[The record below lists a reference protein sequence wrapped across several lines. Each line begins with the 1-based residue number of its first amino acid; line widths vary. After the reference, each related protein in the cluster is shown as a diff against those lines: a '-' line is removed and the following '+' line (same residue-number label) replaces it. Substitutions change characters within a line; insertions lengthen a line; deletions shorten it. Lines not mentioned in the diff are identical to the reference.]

1 MVAKAPPARLLIPAQ
16 RRPSRERLLAA
27 EPFFLRDLAQVPA
40 QVPTEAPP
48 RILAFETDG
57 FMDDF
62 LAAAGQTAPL
72 PALRP
77 WRDWSEPPDGL
88 VDAAGEPRY
97 PATIARREPKPAE
110 IEPATGPVMDDDGV
124 PHGDAHTSAT
134 TPAWLRKLYLPLHE
148 RFNLIA
154 FDLVCGAAG
163 WPRVA
168 RSRIKGAGAII
179 RRLVARPDG
188 EHWEDWIAVDDKH
201 GAWVEVLDATLR
213 PFPGAAPADPATL
226 SGLSAAASVKLH
238 ALFGLAPD
246 APLPAIALA
255 SQPLNLVPPNA
266 GAAAEHC
273 TLFGYL
279 PVFSSA
285 REVSAERLTAGTIAD
300 IASRMAERTRS
311 RLDSLFAT
319 AASLRSTARPHLQ
332 TLLDDTLLPARPGAA
347 ETATADT
354 VVAGLLAAPPFG
366 LAHPENALAQG
377 IDLALLQALACLW
390 TSATSAATANADCN
404 GSVLSAAQLWSQ
416 SGASSA
422 ATTSAVFDPL
432 PDPSGLPGN
441 QTALWLAAS
450 VATAPASWDV
460 LARRRLFQ
468 LVDAWLAGRA
478 LPPPPQGASSLVT
491 ENHLALLAVIALLR
505 LRGARLALMA
515 SINRKLFGDDKRSE
529 LLSLGPGGKLE
540 FGIAA
545 LGEQI
550 DGVLAQ
556 ESGRGDT
563 QATPPWPTLTFSEL
577 GADLSRVKRIH
588 QTGQALAHIYAGFDA
603 ALAAAG
609 TAAVAQR
616 DARAASIETAIAG
629 AVSAPSL
636 AAQGLNFLEQPACGL
651 LVLPA
656 FRFTQTPFATLRDAA
671 AASYTSNEEKLA
683 LPEARAVDAQ
693 PRLRFDAEHLYAAWG
708 WARVAGRT
716 PCEPDRLV
724 WTLRSEPFS
733 IADPTDLLGARPA
746 SIQMPDIPKLLRDIP
761 RIARARARPF
771 AGIAAP
777 PGSGVKV
784 GDAMADTRR
793 DFGLGMICNFGIP
806 ILTICALILFNIIFA
821 ILIKLPA
828 FSWMLFLKFCLP
840 FSKRGP

>member
-40 QVPTEAPP
+40 EARP
-48 RILAFETDG
+48 RILSFETDG

-62 LAAAGQTAPL
+62 LTAAGQAAPL

-88 VDAAGEPRY
+88 IDAAGAARY
-97 PATIARREPKPAE
+97 PASLTRRAPQPDEREA
-110 IEPATGPVMDDDGV
+110 ATGPVMDDDGV
-124 PHGDAHTSAT
+124 PHGDSST

-168 RSRIKGAGAII
+168 RSRIKGSGAII
-179 RRLVARPDG
+179 RRLVARTDG
-188 EHWEDWIAVDDKH
+188 EHWEDWIAVDEKH
-201 GAWVEVLDATLR
+201 GAWVDVLDAALR
-213 PFPGAAPADPATL
+213 PTPGAEPADPAAL

-238 ALFGLAPD
+238 ALFGLAAD
-246 APLPAIALA
+246 APLPAIALT
-255 SQPLNLVPPNA
+255 SQPLNLVPPSA
-266 GAAAEHC
+266 GKAADHC

-285 REVSAERLTAGTIAD
+285 REVSAERLAAGTIAE
-300 IASRMAERTRS
+300 IASRMAERTRG
-311 RLDSLFAT
+311 RLDTLFAT
-319 AASLRSTARPHLQ
+319 AASLRSAARPHLQ
-332 TLLDDTLLPARPGAA
+332 TLLDDSVLPARPGAV
-347 ETATADT
+347 EITTADT
-354 VVAGLLAAPPFG
+354 VAAGLLAAPPFG
-366 LAHPENALAQG
+366 LTHPADALAQG
-377 IDLALLQALACLW
+377 IDLALLQALAHLW
-390 TSATSAATANADCN
+390 AKATSAATANADCS
-404 GSVLSAAQLWSQ
+404 GSVLTAAQLWSQ
-416 SGASSA
+416 SGANTA
-422 ATTSAVFDPL
+422 ASTSAVFDSL
-432 PDPSGLPGN
+432 PDTSGLPGN

-450 VATAPASWDV
+450 VAASPASWSV
-460 LARRRLFQ
+460 LVRRRLFQ
-468 LVDAWLAGRA
+468 LVDAWLAGSA

-491 ENHLALLAVIALLR
+491 ENHLALLVVIALLR
-505 LRGARLALMA
+505 LRGGRLALMA

-529 LLSLGPGGKLE
+529 LLAIGPGGKLE
-540 FGIAA
+540 FGLAA

-556 ESGRGDT
+556 ESARGDP
-563 QATPPWPTLTFSEL
+563 QATPPWPVLAFAEL
-577 GADLSRVKRIH
+577 GADLPRVKRIH
-588 QTGQALAHIYAGFDA
+588 QTGQDLAHLYAGFDA

-609 TAAVAQR
+609 TSAVAQR
-616 DARAASIETAIAG
+616 DARAASVETTIAG
-629 AVSAPSL
+629 AVAGSPSL
-636 AAQGLNFLEQPACGL
+636 AAQGLDFLEQPACGL
-651 LVLPA
+651 LMLPA
-656 FRFTQTPFATLRDAA
+656 FRFAQTPFATLRDAA
-671 AASYTSNEEKLA
+671 AASYTSRPEALA
-683 LPEARAVDAQ
+683 LPEARAIDAQ

-746 SIQMPDIPKLLRDIP
+746 SIQMPDIPRLLRDIP

-806 ILTICALILFNIIFA
+806 ILTICALILFNIIFS

-840 FSKRGP
+840 FPKRGP

>member
-40 QVPTEAPP
+40 EARP
-48 RILAFETDG
+48 RILSFETDG

-62 LAAAGQTAPL
+62 LTAAGQAAPL

-88 VDAAGEPRY
+88 IDAAGAARY
-97 PATIARREPKPAE
+97 PASLTRRAPQPDEREA
-110 IEPATGPVMDDDGV
+110 ATGPVMDDDGV
-124 PHGDAHTSAT
+124 PHGDSST

-168 RSRIKGAGAII
+168 RSRIKGSGAII
-179 RRLVARPDG
+179 RRLVARTDG
-188 EHWEDWIAVDDKH
+188 EHWGDWIALDDKH
-201 GAWVEVLDATLR
+201 GAWIEVLDASLR
-213 PFPGAAPADPATL
+213 PAPGAAPADPAALT
-226 SGLSAAASVKLH
+226 GLSAAASVKLH
-238 ALFGLAPD
+238 ALFGLVAD
-246 APLPAIALA
+246 APLPAIALT
-255 SQPLNLVPPNA
+255 SQPLNLVPPSA
-266 GAAAEHC
+266 GKAADHC

-285 REVSAERLTAGTIAD
+285 REVSAERLAAGTIAE
-300 IASRMAERTRS
+300 IASRMAERTRG
-311 RLDSLFAT
+311 RLDTLFAT
-319 AASLRSTARPHLQ
+319 AASLRSAARPHLQ
-332 TLLDDTLLPARPGAA
+332 TLLDDSVLPARPGAV
-347 ETATADT
+347 EITTADT
-354 VVAGLLAAPPFG
+354 VAAGLLAAPPFG
-366 LAHPENALAQG
+366 LTHPADALAQG
-377 IDLALLQALACLW
+377 IDLALLQALAHLW
-390 TSATSAATANADCN
+390 AKATSAATANADCN

-416 SGASSA
+416 SGADTA
-422 ATTSAVFDPL
+422 ASTSAVFDSL
-432 PDPSGLPGN
+432 PDTSGLPGN

-450 VATAPASWDV
+450 VAASPASWSV
-460 LARRRLFQ
+460 LVRRRLFQ
-468 LVDAWLAGRA
+468 LVDAWLAGSA

-491 ENHLALLAVIALLR
+491 ENHLALLVVIALLR
-505 LRGARLALMA
+505 LRGGRLALMA

-529 LLSLGPGGKLE
+529 LLAIGPGGKLE
-540 FGIAA
+540 LGLAA

-550 DGVLAQ
+550 DAVLAQ
-556 ESGRGDT
+556 EGSRDDP
-563 QATPPWPTLTFSEL
+563 QATPPWPALAFTEI
-577 GADLSRVKRIH
+577 GADLPRVKRIH
-588 QTGQALAHIYAGFDA
+588 QTGQALAQVYAGFDA

-609 TAAVAQR
+609 TSAVAQR
-616 DARAASIETAIAG
+616 DARAASVETAIAG
-629 AVSAPSL
+629 AISSAPSL
-636 AAQGLNFLEQPACGL
+636 DAQGLDFLEQPACGL
-651 LVLPA
+651 LMLPA
-656 FRFTQTPFATLRDAA
+656 FRFAQTPFATLRDAA
-671 AASYTSNEEKLA
+671 AASYTSQPEALA
-683 LPEARAVDAQ
+683 LPEARAIDAQ

-746 SIQMPDIPKLLRDIP
+746 SIQMPDIPRLLRDIP

-806 ILTICALILFNIIFA
+806 ILTICALILFNIIFS

-828 FSWMLFLKFCLP
+828 FSWMLFLKFCIP
-840 FSKRGP
+840 FPKRGS

>member
-1 MVAKAPPARLLIPAQ
+1 MVAKPPPARLLIPAQ

-40 QVPTEAPP
+40 EARP
-48 RILAFETDG
+48 RILSFETDG

-62 LAAAGQTAPL
+62 LTAAGQAAPL

-88 VDAAGEPRY
+88 IDATGAARY
-97 PATIARREPKPAE
+97 PASLTRRAPQPDEREA
-110 IEPATGPVMDDDGV
+110 ATGPVMDDDGV
-124 PHGDAHTSAT
+124 PHGDSST

-168 RSRIKGAGAII
+168 RSRIKGSGAII
-179 RRLVARPDG
+179 RRLVARTDG

-201 GAWVEVLDATLR
+201 GAWVDVLDAALR
-213 PFPGAAPADPATL
+213 PTPGAEPTDPAAL

-238 ALFGLAPD
+238 ALFGLAAD
-246 APLPAIALA
+246 APLPAIALT
-255 SQPLNLVPPNA
+255 SQPLNLVPPSA
-266 GAAAEHC
+266 GKAADHC

-285 REVSAERLTAGTIAD
+285 REVSAERLAAGTIAE
-300 IASRMAERTRS
+300 IASRMAERTRG
-311 RLDSLFAT
+311 RLDTLFAT
-319 AASLRSTARPHLQ
+319 AASLRSAARPHLQ
-332 TLLDDTLLPARPGAA
+332 TLLDDRVLPARPGAV
-347 ETATADT
+347 EITTADT
-354 VVAGLLAAPPFG
+354 VAAGLLAAPPFG
-366 LAHPENALAQG
+366 LTHPADALAQG
-377 IDLALLQALACLW
+377 IDLALLQALAHLW
-390 TSATSAATANADCN
+390 AKATSAATANADCN

-416 SGASSA
+416 SGADTA
-422 ATTSAVFDPL
+422 ASTSAVFDSL
-432 PDPSGLPGN
+432 PDTSGLPGN

-450 VATAPASWDV
+450 VAASPASWSV
-460 LARRRLFQ
+460 LVRRRLFQ
-468 LVDAWLAGRA
+468 LVDAWLAGSA

-491 ENHLALLAVIALLR
+491 ESHLALLVVIALLR
-505 LRGARLALMA
+505 LRGGRLALMA

-529 LLSLGPGGKLE
+529 LLAIGPGGKLE
-540 FGIAA
+540 FGLAA

-556 ESGRGDT
+556 ESARGDP
-563 QATPPWPTLTFSEL
+563 QATPPWPVLAFAEL
-577 GADLSRVKRIH
+577 GADLPRVKRIH
-588 QTGQALAHIYAGFDA
+588 QTGQDLAHLYAGFDA

-609 TAAVAQR
+609 TSAVAQR
-616 DARAASIETAIAG
+616 DARAASVETTIAG
-629 AVSAPSL
+629 AVAGSPSL
-636 AAQGLNFLEQPACGL
+636 AAQGLDFLEQPACGL

-656 FRFTQTPFATLRDAA
+656 FRFAQTPFATLRDAA
-671 AASYTSNEEKLA
+671 AASYTSRPEALA
-683 LPEARAVDAQ
+683 LPEARAIDAQ

-746 SIQMPDIPKLLRDIP
+746 SIQMPDIPRLLRDIP

-806 ILTICALILFNIIFA
+806 ILTICALILFNIIFS

-840 FSKRGP
+840 FPKRGP

>member
-40 QVPTEAPP
+40 EARP
-48 RILAFETDG
+48 RILSFETDG

-62 LAAAGQTAPL
+62 LTAAGQAAPL

-88 VDAAGEPRY
+88 IDAAGAARY
-97 PATIARREPKPAE
+97 PASLTRRAPQPDEREA
-110 IEPATGPVMDDDGV
+110 ATGPVMDDDGV
-124 PHGDAHTSAT
+124 PHGDSST

-168 RSRIKGAGAII
+168 RSRIKGSGAII
-179 RRLVARPDG
+179 RRLVARTDG

-201 GAWVEVLDATLR
+201 GAWVDVLDAALR
-213 PFPGAAPADPATL
+213 PTPGAEPADPAAL

-238 ALFGLAPD
+238 ALFGLAAD
-246 APLPAIALA
+246 APLPAIALT
-255 SQPLNLVPPNA
+255 SQPLNLVPPSA
-266 GAAAEHC
+266 GKAADHC

-285 REVSAERLTAGTIAD
+285 REVSAERLAAGTIAE
-300 IASRMAERTRS
+300 IASRMAERTRG
-311 RLDSLFAT
+311 RLDTLFAT
-319 AASLRSTARPHLQ
+319 AASLRSAARPHLQ
-332 TLLDDTLLPARPGAA
+332 TLLDDSVLPARPGAV
-347 ETATADT
+347 EITTADT
-354 VVAGLLAAPPFG
+354 VAAGLLAAPPFG
-366 LAHPENALAQG
+366 LTHPADALAQG
-377 IDLALLQALACLW
+377 IDLALLQALAHLW
-390 TSATSAATANADCN
+390 AKATSAATANADCN

-416 SGASSA
+416 SGADTA
-422 ATTSAVFDPL
+422 ASTSAVFDSL
-432 PDPSGLPGN
+432 PDTSGLPGN

-450 VATAPASWDV
+450 VAASPASWSV
-460 LARRRLFQ
+460 LVRRRLFQ
-468 LVDAWLAGRA
+468 LVDAWLAGSA

-491 ENHLALLAVIALLR
+491 ESHLALLVVIALLR
-505 LRGARLALMA
+505 LRGGRLALMA

-529 LLSLGPGGKLE
+529 LLAIGPGGKLE
-540 FGIAA
+540 FGLAA

-556 ESGRGDT
+556 ESARGDP
-563 QATPPWPTLTFSEL
+563 QATPPWPVLAFAEL
-577 GADLSRVKRIH
+577 GADLPRVKRIH
-588 QTGQALAHIYAGFDA
+588 QTGQDLAHLYAGFDA

-609 TAAVAQR
+609 TSAVAQR
-616 DARAASIETAIAG
+616 DARAASVETTIAG
-629 AVSAPSL
+629 AISSAPSL
-636 AAQGLNFLEQPACGL
+636 DAQGLDFLEQPACGL
-651 LVLPA
+651 LMLPA
-656 FRFTQTPFATLRDAA
+656 FRFAQTPFATLRDAA
-671 AASYTSNEEKLA
+671 AASYTSRPEALA
-683 LPEARAVDAQ
+683 LPEARAIDAQ

-746 SIQMPDIPKLLRDIP
+746 SIQMPDIPRLLRDIP

-806 ILTICALILFNIIFA
+806 ILTICALILFNIIFS

-840 FSKRGP
+840 FTKRGP

>member
-27 EPFFLRDLAQVPA
+27 KPFFLRDLAQVP
-40 QVPTEAPP
+40 VEERP
-48 RILAFETDG
+48 RILSFETDG

-62 LAAAGQTAPL
+62 LAAASQAAPL

-88 VDAAGEPRY
+88 VDAAGQPCY
-97 PATIARREPKPAE
+97 PATIARRSPDAAE
-110 IEPATGPVMDDDGV
+110 LEAATGPVMDDDGV
-124 PHGDAHTSAT
+124 PHGDSST

-168 RSRIKGAGAII
+168 RSRIKGSGAII
-179 RRLVARPDG
+179 RRLVARTDG
-188 EHWEDWIAVDDKH
+188 EHWEDWIALDDKQ
-201 GAWVEVLDATLR
+201 GAWIEVLDASLR
-213 PFPGAAPADPATL
+213 PAPGAAPADPAALT
-226 SGLSAAASVKLH
+226 GLSAAASVKLH
-238 ALFGLAPD
+238 ALFGLVAD
-246 APLPAIALA
+246 APLPAIALT
-255 SQPLNLVPPNA
+255 SQPLNLVPPSA
-266 GAAAEHC
+266 GQAAEHC

-285 REVSAERLTAGTIAD
+285 REVSAERLAAGTIAE

-319 AASLRSTARPHLQ
+319 AASLRSTARAHLQ
-332 TLLDDTLLPARPGAA
+332 TLLDDTLLPARPDNAA
-347 ETATADT
+347 ITTADT
-354 VVAGLLAAPPFG
+354 LVAGLLAAPPFG
-366 LAHPENALAQG
+366 LAHPADALAQG
-377 IDLALLQALACLW
+377 IDLALLQALARLW
-390 TSATSAATANADCN
+390 AKATSVATAGADCS
-404 GSVLSAAQLWSQ
+404 GSVLTAAQLWDQ
-416 SGASSA
+416 SGADTAASA
-422 ATTSAVFDPL
+422 SAVFDSL
-432 PDPSGLPGN
+432 PDTSGLPGN

-450 VATAPASWDV
+450 VAASPASWSV
-460 LARRRLFQ
+460 LVRRRLFQ
-468 LVDAWLAGRA
+468 LVDAWLAGSA

-491 ENHLALLAVIALLR
+491 ESHLVLLAVIALLR
-505 LRGARLALMA
+505 LRGGRLALMA
-515 SINRKLFGDDKRSE
+515 SINRKLFGDDKRNE
-529 LLSLGPGGKLE
+529 LLAIGPGGKLE
-540 FGIAA
+540 FGLAA

-556 ESGRGDT
+556 ESARGDP
-563 QATPPWPTLTFSEL
+563 QATPPWPALVFAEL
-577 GADLSRVKRIH
+577 GADLPRVKRIH
-588 QTGQALAHIYAGFDA
+588 RAGQDLAHVYAGFDA

-616 DARAASIETAIAG
+616 AARAASAEAAIAS
-629 AVSAPSL
+629 AVSTPSL
-636 AAQGLNFLEQPACGL
+636 AAQGLDLLEQPACGL

-656 FRFTQTPFATLRDAA
+656 FRFAQTPFATLRNAA
-671 AASYTSNEEKLA
+671 AAAYTSQPEALA

-708 WARVAGRT
+708 WVRVTGRT

-806 ILTICALILFNIIFA
+806 ILTICALILFNIIFS

-840 FSKRGP
+840 FPKRGP

>member
-40 QVPTEAPP
+40 EARP
-48 RILAFETDG
+48 RILSFETDG

-62 LAAAGQTAPL
+62 LTAAGQAAPL

-88 VDAAGEPRY
+88 IDAAGAARY
-97 PATIARREPKPAE
+97 PASLTRRAPQPDEREA
-110 IEPATGPVMDDDGV
+110 ATGPVMDDDGV
-124 PHGDAHTSAT
+124 PHGDSST

-168 RSRIKGAGAII
+168 RSRIKGSGAII
-179 RRLVARPDG
+179 RRLVARTDG

-201 GAWVEVLDATLR
+201 GAWVDVLDAALR
-213 PFPGAAPADPATL
+213 PTPGAEPADPAAL

-238 ALFGLAPD
+238 ALFGLAAD

-255 SQPLNLVPPNA
+255 SQPLNLVPPSA
-266 GAAAEHC
+266 GKAADHC

-285 REVSAERLTAGTIAD
+285 REVSAERLAAGTIAE
-300 IASRMAERTRS
+300 IASRMAERTRG
-311 RLDSLFAT
+311 RLDTLFAT
-319 AASLRSTARPHLQ
+319 AASLRSAARPHLQ
-332 TLLDDTLLPARPGAA
+332 TLLDDSVLPARPGAV
-347 ETATADT
+347 EITTADT
-354 VVAGLLAAPPFG
+354 VAAGLLAAPPFG
-366 LAHPENALAQG
+366 LTHPADALAQA
-377 IDLALLQALACLW
+377 IDLALLQALAHLW
-390 TSATSAATANADCN
+390 AKATSAATANADCN

-416 SGASSA
+416 SGADTA
-422 ATTSAVFDPL
+422 ASTSAVFDSL
-432 PDPSGLPGN
+432 PDTSGLPGN

-450 VATAPASWDV
+450 VAASPASWSV
-460 LARRRLFQ
+460 LVRRRLFQ
-468 LVDAWLAGRA
+468 LVDAWLAGGV

-491 ENHLALLAVIALLR
+491 ESHLALLVVIALLR
-505 LRGARLALMA
+505 LRGARLALTA

-529 LLSLGPGGKLE
+529 LLAIGPGGKLE
-540 FGIAA
+540 FGLAA

-556 ESGRGDT
+556 ESARGDP
-563 QATPPWPTLTFSEL
+563 QATPPWPVLAFAEL
-577 GADLSRVKRIH
+577 GADLPRVKRIH
-588 QTGQALAHIYAGFDA
+588 QTGQDLAHLYAGFDA

-609 TAAVAQR
+609 TSAVAQR
-616 DARAASIETAIAG
+616 DARAASVETAIAG
-629 AVSAPSL
+629 AISSAPSL
-636 AAQGLNFLEQPACGL
+636 DAQGLDFLEQPACGL
-651 LVLPA
+651 LMLPA
-656 FRFTQTPFATLRDAA
+656 FRFAQTPFATLRDAA
-671 AASYTSNEEKLA
+671 AASYTSRPEALA
-683 LPEARAVDAQ
+683 LPEARAIDAL

-746 SIQMPDIPKLLRDIP
+746 SIQMPDITRLLRDIP

-806 ILTICALILFNIIFA
+806 ILTICALILFNIIFS

-840 FSKRGP
+840 FPKRGP

>member
-40 QVPTEAPP
+40 EARP
-48 RILAFETDG
+48 RILSFETDG

-62 LAAAGQTAPL
+62 LTAAGQAAPL

-88 VDAAGEPRY
+88 IDAAGAARY
-97 PATIARREPKPAE
+97 PASLTRRAPQPDEREA
-110 IEPATGPVMDDDGV
+110 ATGPVMDDDGV
-124 PHGDAHTSAT
+124 PHGDSST

-168 RSRIKGAGAII
+168 RSRIKGSGAII
-179 RRLVARPDG
+179 RRLVARTDG
-188 EHWEDWIAVDDKH
+188 EHWGDWIALDDKH
-201 GAWVEVLDATLR
+201 GAWIEVLDASLR
-213 PFPGAAPADPATL
+213 PAPGAAPADPAALT
-226 SGLSAAASVKLH
+226 GLSAAASVKLH
-238 ALFGLAPD
+238 ALFGLVAD
-246 APLPAIALA
+246 APLPAIALT
-255 SQPLNLVPPNA
+255 SQPLNLVPPSA
-266 GAAAEHC
+266 GQAAEHC

-285 REVSAERLTAGTIAD
+285 REVSAERLAAGTIAE
-300 IASRMAERTRS
+300 IASRMAERTRG
-311 RLDSLFAT
+311 RLDTLFAT
-319 AASLRSTARPHLQ
+319 AASLRSAARPHLQ
-332 TLLDDTLLPARPGAA
+332 TLLDDSVLPARPGAV
-347 ETATADT
+347 EVTTADT
-354 VVAGLLAAPPFG
+354 VASGLLAAPPFG
-366 LAHPENALAQG
+366 LSHPTDALAQG
-377 IDLALLQALACLW
+377 IDLALLQALAHLW
-390 TSATSAATANADCN
+390 AKATSAATANADCN

-416 SGASSA
+416 SGADTA
-422 ATTSAVFDPL
+422 ASTSAVFDSL
-432 PDPSGLPGN
+432 PDTSGLPGN

-450 VATAPASWDV
+450 VAASPASWSV
-460 LARRRLFQ
+460 LVRRRLFQ
-468 LVDAWLAGRA
+468 LVDAWLAGSA

-491 ENHLALLAVIALLR
+491 ENHLALLVVIALLR
-505 LRGARLALMA
+505 LRGGRLALMA

-529 LLSLGPGGKLE
+529 LLAIGPGGKLE
-540 FGIAA
+540 LGLAA

-550 DGVLAQ
+550 DAVLAQ
-556 ESGRGDT
+556 EGSRDDP
-563 QATPPWPTLTFSEL
+563 QATPPWPALAFTEI
-577 GADLSRVKRIH
+577 GADLPRVKRIH
-588 QTGQALAHIYAGFDA
+588 QTGQALAQVYAGFDA

-609 TAAVAQR
+609 TSAVAQR
-616 DARAASIETAIAG
+616 DARAASVETAIAG
-629 AVSAPSL
+629 AISSAPSL
-636 AAQGLNFLEQPACGL
+636 DAQGLDFLEQPACGL
-651 LVLPA
+651 LMLPA
-656 FRFTQTPFATLRDAA
+656 FRFAQTPFATLRDAA
-671 AASYTSNEEKLA
+671 AASYTSRPEALA
-683 LPEARAVDAQ
+683 LPEARAIDAQ

-746 SIQMPDIPKLLRDIP
+746 SIQMPDITRLLRDIP

-777 PGSGVKV
+777 PGSGVKL

-793 DFGLGMICNFGIP
+793 DFSLGMICNFGIP
-806 ILTICALILFNIIFA
+806 ILTICALILFNIIFS

-840 FSKRGP
+840 FPKRGP

>member
-40 QVPTEAPP
+40 EARP
-48 RILAFETDG
+48 RILSFETDG

-62 LAAAGQTAPL
+62 LTAAGQAAPL

-88 VDAAGEPRY
+88 IDAAGAARY
-97 PATIARREPKPAE
+97 PASLTRRAPQPDEREA
-110 IEPATGPVMDDDGV
+110 ATGPVMDDDGV
-124 PHGDAHTSAT
+124 PHGDSST

-168 RSRIKGAGAII
+168 RSRIKGSGAII
-179 RRLVARPDG
+179 RRLVARTDG
-188 EHWEDWIAVDDKH
+188 EHWEDWIAVDEKH
-201 GAWVEVLDATLR
+201 GAWVDVLDAALR
-213 PFPGAAPADPATL
+213 PTPGAEPADPAAL

-238 ALFGLAPD
+238 ALFGLAAD

-255 SQPLNLVPPNA
+255 SQPLNLVPPSA
-266 GAAAEHC
+266 GKAADHC

-285 REVSAERLTAGTIAD
+285 REVSAERLAAGTIAE
-300 IASRMAERTRS
+300 IASRMAERTRG
-311 RLDSLFAT
+311 RLDTLFAT
-319 AASLRSTARPHLQ
+319 AASLRSAARPHLQ
-332 TLLDDTLLPARPGAA
+332 TLLDDSVLPARPGAV
-347 ETATADT
+347 EITTADT
-354 VVAGLLAAPPFG
+354 VAAGLLAAPPFG
-366 LAHPENALAQG
+366 LTHPADALAQG
-377 IDLALLQALACLW
+377 IDLALLQALAHLW
-390 TSATSAATANADCN
+390 AKATSAATANADCN

-416 SGASSA
+416 SGADTA
-422 ATTSAVFDPL
+422 ASTSAVFDSL
-432 PDPSGLPGN
+432 PDTSGLPGN

-450 VATAPASWDV
+450 VAASPASWSV
-460 LARRRLFQ
+460 LVRRRLFQ
-468 LVDAWLAGRA
+468 LVDAWLAGSA

-491 ENHLALLAVIALLR
+491 ENHLALLVVIALLR
-505 LRGARLALMA
+505 LRGGRLALMA

-529 LLSLGPGGKLE
+529 LLAIGPGGKLE
-540 FGIAA
+540 FGLAA

-556 ESGRGDT
+556 ESARGDP
-563 QATPPWPTLTFSEL
+563 QATPPWPVLAFAEL
-577 GADLSRVKRIH
+577 GADLPRVKRIH
-588 QTGQALAHIYAGFDA
+588 QTGQDLAHLYAGFDA

-609 TAAVAQR
+609 TSAVAQR
-616 DARAASIETAIAG
+616 DARAASVETTIAG
-629 AVSAPSL
+629 AVAGSPSL
-636 AAQGLNFLEQPACGL
+636 AAQGLDFLEQPACGL
-651 LVLPA
+651 LMLPA
-656 FRFTQTPFATLRDAA
+656 FRFAQTPFATLRDAA
-671 AASYTSNEEKLA
+671 AASYTSRPEALA
-683 LPEARAVDAQ
+683 LPEARAIDAQ

-746 SIQMPDIPKLLRDIP
+746 SIQMPDIPRLLRDIP

-806 ILTICALILFNIIFA
+806 ILTICALILFNIIFS

-840 FSKRGP
+840 FPKRGP

>member
-1 MVAKAPPARLLIPAQ
+1 MVAKPPPTRLLIPAH

-27 EPFFLRDLAQVPA
+27 EPFFLRDLAQVP
-40 QVPTEAPP
+40 VEAKP
-48 RILAFETDG
+48 RLLAFETDA

-77 WRDWSEPPDGL
+77 WRDWAEPPDGL
-88 VDAAGEPRY
+88 LDTAGQPRY
-97 PATIARREPKPAE
+97 PATVTRREPKPAE
-110 IEPATGPVMDDDGV
+110 IEPASGPVMDGDGV
-124 PHGDAHTSAT
+124 PHGNALNSAT

-168 RSRIKGAGAII
+168 RSRIKASGAII

-213 PFPGAAPADPATL
+213 PTPGAEPADPAALT
-226 SGLSAAASVKLH
+226 SLSAAASVKLH
-238 ALFGLAPD
+238 ALFGLAAD

-255 SQPLNLVPPNA
+255 SQPLNLLPPNV

-285 REVSAERLTAGTIAD
+285 REVSAERLGAGTIDA
-300 IASRMAERTRS
+300 IAARMAERTRS
-311 RLDSLFAT
+311 RLDTLFAT
-319 AASLRSTARPHLQ
+319 AASLRSAARPDLQ
-332 TLLDDTLLPARPGAA
+332 TLLDDTVLPARPTAA
-347 ETATADT
+347 EITTADT

-366 LAHPENALAQG
+366 LAHPADALAQG
-377 IDLALLQALACLW
+377 IDLAFLQALACLW
-390 TSATSAATANADCN
+390 TTATSAADADCDGN
-404 GSVLSAAQLWSQ
+404 VLTAAQLWEQ
-416 SGASSA
+416 SGADTA
-422 ATTSAVFDPL
+422 ASTSAVFDTL

-441 QTALWLAAS
+441 QTATWLAAS
-450 VATAPASWDV
+450 VVASPTSWDV
-460 LARRRLFQ
+460 LVRRRLFQ
-468 LVDAWLAGRA
+468 LVDAWLAGSI
-478 LPPPPQGASSLVT
+478 LPPPPQGASSLVG
-491 ENHLALLAVIALLR
+491 EHHLALLGVIALLR

-515 SINRKLFGDDKRSE
+515 SINRTLFGNDKRSE
-529 LLSLGPGGKLE
+529 LLAIGAGGKLE
-540 FGIAA
+540 FGLAA

-556 ESGRGDT
+556 ESARDDP
-563 QATPPWPTLTFSEL
+563 QATPPWPTLTFTAL
-577 GADLSRVKRIH
+577 GADLTRVKRVH
-588 QTGQALAHIYAGFDA
+588 QAGQDLARVYAGFDA

-616 DARAASIETAIAG
+616 DAQAASVETAIAG
-629 AVSAPSL
+629 AVGSPSL
-636 AAQGLNFLEQPACGL
+636 AAQGLDFLEQPACGL
-651 LVLPA
+651 FVLPA
-656 FRFTQTPFATLRDAA
+656 FRFAQTPFGTLRDAA
-671 AASYTSNEEKLA
+671 ANSYTSHPEALA

-724 WTLRSEPFS
+724 WTPRSEPFS

-746 SIQMPDIPKLLRDIP
+746 SIQMPDIPRLLRDIP

-806 ILTICALILFNIIFA
+806 ILTICALILFNLIFS

-840 FSKRGP
+840 FPKRGP

>member
-40 QVPTEAPP
+40 EARP
-48 RILAFETDG
+48 RILSFETDG

-62 LAAAGQTAPL
+62 LTAAGQAAPL

-88 VDAAGEPRY
+88 IDAAGAARY
-97 PATIARREPKPAE
+97 PASLTRRAPQPDEREA
-110 IEPATGPVMDDDGV
+110 ATGPVMDDDGV
-124 PHGDAHTSAT
+124 PHGDSST

-168 RSRIKGAGAII
+168 RSRIKGSGAII
-179 RRLVARPDG
+179 RRLVARTDG
-188 EHWEDWIAVDDKH
+188 EHWEDWIAVDEKH
-201 GAWVEVLDATLR
+201 GAWVDVLDAALR
-213 PFPGAAPADPATL
+213 PTPGADPADPAAL

-238 ALFGLAPD
+238 ALFGLAAD
-246 APLPAIALA
+246 APLPAIALT
-255 SQPLNLVPPNA
+255 SQPLNLVPPSA
-266 GAAAEHC
+266 GKAAEHC

-285 REVSAERLTAGTIAD
+285 REVSAERLAAGTIAE
-300 IASRMAERTRS
+300 IASRMAERTRG
-311 RLDSLFAT
+311 RLDTLFAT
-319 AASLRSTARPHLQ
+319 AASLRSAARPHLQ
-332 TLLDDTLLPARPGAA
+332 TLLDDSVLPARPGAV
-347 ETATADT
+347 EITTADT
-354 VVAGLLAAPPFG
+354 VAAGLLAAPPFG
-366 LAHPENALAQG
+366 LTHPADALAQG
-377 IDLALLQALACLW
+377 IDLALLQALAHLW
-390 TSATSAATANADCN
+390 AKATSAATANADCN

-416 SGASSA
+416 SGADTA
-422 ATTSAVFDPL
+422 ASTSAVFDSL
-432 PDPSGLPGN
+432 PDTSGLPGN

-450 VATAPASWDV
+450 VAASPASWSV
-460 LARRRLFQ
+460 LVRRRLFQ
-468 LVDAWLAGRA
+468 LVDAWLAGSA

-491 ENHLALLAVIALLR
+491 ENHLALLVVIALLR
-505 LRGARLALMA
+505 LRGGRLALMA

-529 LLSLGPGGKLE
+529 LLAIGPGGKLE
-540 FGIAA
+540 FGLAA

-556 ESGRGDT
+556 ESARGDP
-563 QATPPWPTLTFSEL
+563 QATPPWPVLAFAEL
-577 GADLSRVKRIH
+577 GADLPRVKRIH
-588 QTGQALAHIYAGFDA
+588 QTGQDLAHLYAGFDA

-609 TAAVAQR
+609 TSAVAQR
-616 DARAASIETAIAG
+616 DARAASVETTIAG
-629 AVSAPSL
+629 AVAGSPSL
-636 AAQGLNFLEQPACGL
+636 AAQGLDFLEQPACGL
-651 LVLPA
+651 LMLPA
-656 FRFTQTPFATLRDAA
+656 FRFAQTPFATLRDAA
-671 AASYTSNEEKLA
+671 AASYTSRPEALA
-683 LPEARAVDAQ
+683 LPEARAIDAQ

-746 SIQMPDIPKLLRDIP
+746 SIQMPDIPRLLRDIP

-806 ILTICALILFNIIFA
+806 ILTICALILFNIIFS

-840 FSKRGP
+840 FPKRGP

>member
-40 QVPTEAPP
+40 EARP
-48 RILAFETDG
+48 RILSFETDG

-62 LAAAGQTAPL
+62 LTAAGQAAPL

-88 VDAAGEPRY
+88 IDAAGAARY
-97 PATIARREPKPAE
+97 PASLTRRAPQPDEREA
-110 IEPATGPVMDDDGV
+110 ATGPVMDDDGV
-124 PHGDAHTSAT
+124 PHGDSST

-168 RSRIKGAGAII
+168 RSRIKGSGAII
-179 RRLVARPDG
+179 RRLVARTDG
-188 EHWEDWIAVDDKH
+188 EHWEDWIAVDEKH
-201 GAWVEVLDATLR
+201 GAWVDVLDAALR
-213 PFPGAAPADPATL
+213 PAPGAEPADPAAL

-238 ALFGLAPD
+238 ALFGLAAD

-255 SQPLNLVPPNA
+255 SQPLNLVPPSA
-266 GAAAEHC
+266 GKAAEHC

-285 REVSAERLTAGTIAD
+285 REVSAERLAAGTIAE
-300 IASRMAERTRS
+300 IASRMAERTRG
-311 RLDSLFAT
+311 RLDTLFAT
-319 AASLRSTARPHLQ
+319 AASLRSAARPHLQ
-332 TLLDDTLLPARPGAA
+332 TLLDDSVLPARPGAV
-347 ETATADT
+347 EITTADT
-354 VVAGLLAAPPFG
+354 VAAGLLAAPPFG
-366 LAHPENALAQG
+366 LTHPADALAQG
-377 IDLALLQALACLW
+377 IDLALLQALAHLW
-390 TSATSAATANADCN
+390 AKATSAATANADCN

-416 SGASSA
+416 SGADTA
-422 ATTSAVFDPL
+422 ASTSAVFDSL
-432 PDPSGLPGN
+432 PDTSGLPGN

-450 VATAPASWDV
+450 VAASPASWSV
-460 LARRRLFQ
+460 LVRRRLFQ
-468 LVDAWLAGRA
+468 LVDAWLAGSA

-491 ENHLALLAVIALLR
+491 ENHLALLVVIALLR
-505 LRGARLALMA
+505 LRGGRLALMA

-529 LLSLGPGGKLE
+529 LLAIGPGGKLE
-540 FGIAA
+540 LGLAA

-556 ESGRGDT
+556 ESARGDP
-563 QATPPWPTLTFSEL
+563 QATPPWPVLAFAEL
-577 GADLSRVKRIH
+577 GADLPRVKRIH
-588 QTGQALAHIYAGFDA
+588 QTGQDLAHLYAGFDA

-609 TAAVAQR
+609 TSAVAQR
-616 DARAASIETAIAG
+616 DARAASVETTIAG
-629 AVSAPSL
+629 AVAGSPSL
-636 AAQGLNFLEQPACGL
+636 AAQGLDFLEQPACGL

-656 FRFTQTPFATLRDAA
+656 FRFAQTPFATLRDAA
-671 AASYTSNEEKLA
+671 AASYTSRPEALA
-683 LPEARAVDAQ
+683 LPEARAIDAQ

-746 SIQMPDIPKLLRDIP
+746 SIQMPDIPRLLRDIP

-777 PGSGVKV
+777 PGSGVKL

-793 DFGLGMICNFGIP
+793 DFSLGMICNFGIP
-806 ILTICALILFNIIFA
+806 ILTICALILFNIIFS

-840 FSKRGP
+840 FPKRGP